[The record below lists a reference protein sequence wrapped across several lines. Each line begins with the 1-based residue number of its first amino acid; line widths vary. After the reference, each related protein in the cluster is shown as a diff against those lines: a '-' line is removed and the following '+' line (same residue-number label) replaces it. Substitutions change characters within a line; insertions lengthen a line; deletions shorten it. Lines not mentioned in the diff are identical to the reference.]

1 MLPSIVPWMNI
12 QDLVAGPGKLGRQ
25 AVARWLLT
33 LVLFVTPASVFG
45 QKVETQYDK
54 AAHFK
59 TYKRYAWNKNYLLTR
74 QHPEDQAQIDKVIV
88 ASLDRQL
95 QSKGYV
101 LDDKNPDFRVKYEAG
116 ALMESGTGGQ
126 PDMLNGGTMGPEW
139 SSTSLGSSSM
149 DVWTTTVSKM
159 KVTVTDAA
167 TGKDVWQAFVSQKVR
182 DPKKFMN
189 DLNKNVDNIMSKT
202 MKKFPPGSK
211 QE

>member
-1 MLPSIVPWMNI
+1 MGSKKLSRR
-12 QDLVAGPGKLGRQ
+12 AGAQ
-25 AVARWLLT
+25 SLLT
-33 LVLFVTPASVFG
+33 LVLFTTPASVFG
-45 QKVETQYDK
+45 QKVAIQYDK

-95 QSKGYV
+95 QSKGYI
-101 LDDKNPDFRVKYEAG
+101 LDEKNPDFRVKYEAG

-139 SSTSLGSSSM
+139 SSNGLGTPSM
-149 DVWTTTVSKM
+149 DVWTSTVSKM

-167 TGKDVWQAFVSQKVR
+167 SGKDVWHAFVSQKVR

-189 DLNKNVDNIMSKT
+189 ELNKNVDNIMSKA